1 MITLVPT
8 GVKAQMANDEVLML
22 FNRSSNPVKKGLVLI
37 NGVGVIDKDYYNN
50 EQNEGEISFAFANT
64 TDKDVVI
71 EMNEKLGQGV
81 FVKYFTTNDDK
92 VETKRKGGFGST
104 GK

>member
-64 TDKDVVI
+64 TDKDVAI

-92 VETKRKGGFGST
+92 TENKRKGGFGST